1 MPAGQFAVLK
11 TILTCVRKN
20 AIRCAMDIID
30 YQGVLSDEPD
40 YLSVATDKTSSV
52 LFFPAM
58 TPDELMT
65 AIPAVP

>member
-1 MPAGQFAVLK
+1 
-11 TILTCVRKN
+11 
-20 AIRCAMDIID
+20 MDIID